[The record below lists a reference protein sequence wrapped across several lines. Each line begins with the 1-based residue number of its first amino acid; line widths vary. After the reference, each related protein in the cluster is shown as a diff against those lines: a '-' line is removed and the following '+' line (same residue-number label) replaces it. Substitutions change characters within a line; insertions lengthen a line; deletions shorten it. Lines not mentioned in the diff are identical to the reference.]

1 MIINLLMTLLVL
13 MNVLLLVPVLYF
25 SLGTKDKASKIGFGI
40 MIFVYMADII
50 ALTGGI
56 LAWN

>member
-1 MIINLLMTLLVL
+1 MIINLLMTLIVL

-25 SLGTKDKASKIGFGI
+25 ALGTKDKASKVGFGI

-50 ALTGGI
+50 ALMGGI
-56 LAWN
+56 LA